1 MPSSSD
7 IEIEFNQETK
17 DYYIVCE
24 PTVISSGKTK
34 EEALE
39 DLREAAHFGVDT
51 FVDLKLRDIREGG
64 DTDGWEAQMD
74 INNIVMLGGEICR
87 EG

>member
-7 IEIEFNQETK
+7 IEIEFDRETE
-17 DYYIVCE
+17 DYYIVWE
-24 PTVISSGKTK
+24 PVVISSGKTK

-51 FVDLKLRDIREGG
+51 FVHLKLRDVEKGG
-64 DTDGWEAQMD
+64 GSDD
-74 INNIVMLGGEICR
+74 
-87 EG
+87 

>member
-1 MPSSSD
+1 MPRSSD
-7 IEIEFNQETK
+7 IEIEFDQQTK
-17 DYYIVCE
+17 DYCIVWQ
-24 PTVISSGKTK
+24 PIVISSGRTK

-64 DTDGWEAQMD
+64 DTDDWEAQMD

>member
-7 IEIEFNQETK
+7 IEIEFDREIE
-17 DYYIVCE
+17 DYYVVCE
-24 PTVISSGKTK
+24 ATVISSGKTK

-51 FVDLKLRDIREGG
+51 FVDLKLREVEKGG
-64 DTDGWEAQMD
+64 GADD
-74 INNIVMLGGEICR
+74 
-87 EG
+87 